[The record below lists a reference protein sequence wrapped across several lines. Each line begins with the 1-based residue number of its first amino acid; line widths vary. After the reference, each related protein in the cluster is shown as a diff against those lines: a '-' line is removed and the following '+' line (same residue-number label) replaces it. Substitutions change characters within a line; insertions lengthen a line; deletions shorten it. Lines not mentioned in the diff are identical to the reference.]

1 MFLPSPAPALCSWS
15 LPRCSP
21 LLCASRATA
30 MMDAVI
36 RSLCVEASLQ
46 PHGKGSDSD
55 EPVARLATRL
65 GQLKLESR
73 GGQWPKKAL
82 NAFRVV
88 PSWTSS
94 LGQD

>member
-1 MFLPSPAPALCSWS
+1 MFLPSPAPEMCSWC

-46 PHGKGSDSD
+46 PHDKGSDSD
-55 EPVARLATRL
+55 EPVARASNTL
-65 GQLKLESR
+65 GSAKVGVTWGSV
-73 GGQWPKKAL
+73 A
-82 NAFRVV
+82 
-88 PSWTSS
+88 
-94 LGQD
+94 